1 MSVRGAIV
9 NGFHAT
15 IPGRRLHRD
24 NRAVRRRD
32 GLVDVDFTRSRSTTI
47 GLPIKRRFK
56 GESSNEYALFY
67 FPVPFASPR
76 VPSLK
81 GRRPDDLN
89 QRQLLPSGRQELHLH
104 RCELLTLPVC
114 VSTHSILD
122 VDKRLLER
130 APGFDK
136 AHWQTW
142 LTAPGVPKSL
152 AITAPSPIG
161 HKSLDYD
168 ETHLRSR
175 LRSYVLSVF
184 FSLEPVHFR

>member
-24 NRAVRRRD
+24 NCAVRRRD

-89 QRQLLPSGRQELHLH
+89 QRQLLPSGRQELHLQ
-104 RCELLTLPVC
+104 
-114 VSTHSILD
+114 SN
-122 VDKRLLER
+122 
-130 APGFDK
+130 
-136 AHWQTW
+136 
-142 LTAPGVPKSL
+142 
-152 AITAPSPIG
+152 G

-184 FSLEPVHFR
+184 FSLEPVHFG